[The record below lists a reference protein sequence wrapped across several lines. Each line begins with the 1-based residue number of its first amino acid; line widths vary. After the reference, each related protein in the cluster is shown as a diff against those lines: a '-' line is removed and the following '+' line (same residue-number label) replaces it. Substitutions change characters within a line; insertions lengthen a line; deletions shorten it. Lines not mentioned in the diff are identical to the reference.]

1 MLNTL
6 LNVFAGPA
14 NTPLLSVLLRTVGL
28 LLRLLLLLS
37 LPLWSP
43 GML

>member
-14 NTPLLSVLLRTVGL
+14 NTPLLRVLLRTVE
-28 LLRLLLLLS
+28 LLLLS

>member
-6 LNVFAGPA
+6 PPKALAGPA
-14 NTPLLSVLLRTVGL
+14 NTPLLRVRLRTVEL
-28 LLRLLLLLS
+28 LLLLLS